1 MKTQALK
8 GMRDL
13 LPAEQTLRDYIQGK
27 ILETYR
33 ASGFE
38 RISTPMLE
46 DMENLDKSDGGDN
59 LNLIFKVLKRGDKLT
74 SALGSGD
81 PKQLSDMGLRYD
93 LTLPLSRFYAANKDK
108 LPHPFKVIQTDRV
121 FRAERPQK
129 GRLREFVQCDID
141 ILGDESPN
149 AEVELIDVTTRALLN
164 IGFTGFTVNI
174 NDRRILRGMLESM
187 GFAADTLDSVCI
199 TFDKMD
205 KIGADGVKAEL
216 TATERVGFHRY
227 TFPATEEANL
237 IFNIGT
243 RMGESGPVRDAS
255 VTYTDDGRIEGWVV
269 TEPAYVDIYQKGA
282 TVTMYFSAVL
292 DAEPAAWGAFSGEQT
307 FAGERSRTGVG
318 AGLYLRFD
326 TRERQQVGLKIGL
339 SYTSVE
345 NARLN
350 LEKEAARKDFDR
362 VRREANDTW
371 EEALG
376 RLRVEGGLHDDRVKF
391 YTGLFHALLGRGLAS
406 DVNGAYPAN
415 DGTVGQI
422 ALDGAGKPEHHYY
435 NTDAIWGAYWNLTQL
450 WSIAYPEYYADWVAS
465 QLLVY
470 KDAGWLGDGIAC
482 SKYVSGVGTNFT
494 GLAIAAAYNCGI
506 RNFDVALGYQAAR
519 KNELGSEGRPAGA
532 GKLDVGKFVSQGY
545 SPYLPELGM
554 QTTPD
559 GSGFAASHTLE
570 YSFSAYAV
578 AQMARQLGHEADYEQ
593 LKKLSGGW
601 ELLFDPETKYIRPR
615 DRSGE
620 FIADFDPYAAWAGF
634 QEGNAVQ
641 YTYYVPHDIDRLV
654 EMVGREEFNNRL
666 DSTFLIS
673 RESVFGGGKTINA
686 FAGVHAYYNHGN
698 QPNLHISALFNFSG
712 KPWLSQKWMR
722 TICNEFYGTEEI
734 HGYGYGQDEDQG
746 QLGAWYVMASMG
758 LFDAKGLTAPDP
770 TFQIGSPL
778 FDKVTIRLN
787 PDYYTGKEFVI
798 ETTGNTPENYYIGS
812 LELDGKPL
820 QSVQLPFAEVVGGG
834 TLRVNLAAE
843 PNTQLNK

>member
-1 MKTQALK
+1 
-8 GMRDL
+8 
-13 LPAEQTLRDYIQGK
+13 
-27 ILETYR
+27 
-33 ASGFE
+33 
-38 RISTPMLE
+38 
-46 DMENLDKSDGGDN
+46 
-59 LNLIFKVLKRGDKLT
+59 
-74 SALGSGD
+74 
-81 PKQLSDMGLRYD
+81 
-93 LTLPLSRFYAANKDK
+93 
-108 LPHPFKVIQTDRV
+108 
-121 FRAERPQK
+121 
-129 GRLREFVQCDID
+129 
-141 ILGDESPN
+141 
-149 AEVELIDVTTRALLN
+149 
-164 IGFTGFTVNI
+164 
-174 NDRRILRGMLESM
+174 
-187 GFAADTLDSVCI
+187 
-199 TFDKMD
+199 
-205 KIGADGVKAEL
+205 
-216 TATERVGFHRY
+216 
-227 TFPATEEANL
+227 
-237 IFNIGT
+237 
-243 RMGESGPVRDAS
+243 
-255 VTYTDDGRIEGWVV
+255 
-269 TEPAYVDIYQKGA
+269 
-282 TVTMYFSAVL
+282 MYFSAVL
-292 DAEPAAWGAFSGEQT
+292 DAEPTAWGAFSGEQT

-350 LEKEAARKDFDR
+350 LEKEAAGKDFDR

-422 ALDGAGKPEHHYY
+422 ALDGAGRPVHDYY

-593 LKKLSGGW
+593 LEKLSGGW

-620 FIADFDPYAAWAGF
+620 FIADFDPHAAWAGF

-843 PNTQLNK
+843 PNTRLNK

>member
-1 MKTQALK
+1 MKKHLHKLILFSATACLSACTAQEPLTDYVDPRIGTAHSRWFFFTPAAVPF
-8 GMRDL
+8 GMAKLAPTTDGHLGNPNGWEAVGYDSRHTSIEGFANL
-13 LPAEQTLRDYIQGK
+13 HEFQVGGVVVAPTVGELQTVPGPLDNPDAG
-27 ILETYR
+27 YR
-33 ASGFE
+33 
-38 RISTPMLE
+38 
-46 DMENLDKSDGGDN
+46 
-59 LNLIFKVLKRGDKLT
+59 
-74 SALGSGD
+74 
-81 PKQLSDMGLRYD
+81 
-93 LTLPLSRFYAANKDK
+93 SRFDKKDE
-108 LPHPFKVIQTDRV
+108 V
-121 FRAERPQK
+121 ARP
-129 GRLREFVQCDID
+129 GYYSV
-141 ILGDESPN
+141 
-149 AEVELIDVTTRALLN
+149 LLK
-164 IGFTGFTVNI
+164 
-174 NDRRILRGMLESM
+174 DY
-187 GFAADTLDSVCI
+187 
-199 TFDKMD
+199 
-205 KIGADGVKAEL
+205 GVKAEL

-307 FAGERSRTGVG
+307 FAGERSRTGAG

-350 LEKEAARKDFDR
+350 LKKEAARKDFDR

-391 YTGLFHALLGRGLAS
+391 YTGLFHALLGRGLAN

-422 ALDGAGKPEHHYY
+422 ALDGAGRPVHDYY

-593 LKKLSGGW
+593 LEKLSGGW

-620 FIADFDPYAAWAGF
+620 FIADFDPHAAWAGF

-843 PNTQLNK
+843 PNTRLNK

>member
-1 MKTQALK
+1 MKKHLHKLILFSATACLSACTAQEPLTDYVDPRIGTAHSRWFFFTPAAVPF
-8 GMRDL
+8 GMAKLAPTTDGHLGNPNGWEAVGYDSRHTSIEGFANFHEFQVGGVVVAPTVGEL
-13 LPAEQTLRDYIQGK
+13 QTVPGPLDNPDAG
-27 ILETYR
+27 YR
-33 ASGFE
+33 
-38 RISTPMLE
+38 
-46 DMENLDKSDGGDN
+46 
-59 LNLIFKVLKRGDKLT
+59 
-74 SALGSGD
+74 
-81 PKQLSDMGLRYD
+81 
-93 LTLPLSRFYAANKDK
+93 SRFDKKDE
-108 LPHPFKVIQTDRV
+108 V
-121 FRAERPQK
+121 ARP
-129 GRLREFVQCDID
+129 GYYSV
-141 ILGDESPN
+141 
-149 AEVELIDVTTRALLN
+149 LLK
-164 IGFTGFTVNI
+164 
-174 NDRRILRGMLESM
+174 DY
-187 GFAADTLDSVCI
+187 
-199 TFDKMD
+199 
-205 KIGADGVKAEL
+205 GVKAEL

-227 TFPATEEANL
+227 PFPATEEANL

-307 FAGERSRTGVG
+307 FAGERSRTGAG

-391 YTGLFHALLGRGLAS
+391 YTGLFHALLGRGLAN

-422 ALDGAGKPEHHYY
+422 ALDGAGRPVHDYY

-593 LKKLSGGW
+593 LEKLSGGW

-620 FIADFDPYAAWAGF
+620 FIADFDPHAAWAGF

-843 PNTQLNK
+843 PNTRLNK